1 MEDIKTRKDRK
12 RRIAEEEEKEYR
24 YQKYL
29 KKRALYMQYL
39 ADARKSISPENVPN
53 DPDGSLYNQL
63 DSMCNEF
70 AGGFNGGPIEYE
82 CCEEW
87 LPLQEDSTSVTPSAV
102 GVIICLL
109 VGILAVEQFFTPE
122 GLSFGPKVALFLIE
136 AVLTL
141 ATLVGGFFV
150 TESINERKRLKF
162 AAECRIMCTILKNRK
177 SA

>member
-12 RRIAEEEEKEYR
+12 RRMAEEEEKEHR

-29 KKRALYMQYL
+29 KKRALYMHYL

-53 DPDGSLYNQL
+53 DPDGSLYSKL
-63 DSMCNEF
+63 DSMCNEY
-70 AGGFNGGPIEYE
+70 AGGFNGCPIDYEY
-82 CCEEW
+82 CEEW
-87 LPLQEDSTSVTPSAV
+87 LPLQEDSTSVAPSTM

-109 VGILAVEQFFTPE
+109 VGILAIEQIFMPE
-122 GLSFGPKVALFLIE
+122 GLSFGLKVALFFVE
-136 AVLTL
+136 VVLTL
-141 ATLVGGFFV
+141 TTLVGGFFV
-150 TESINERKRLKF
+150 AESINERRRLKF